1 MIEIT
6 TDWRKRPKV
15 NGLYVVRS
23 EQLAD
28 DGRVRIRVGAGGNRR
43 GKNGVQGRLARHG
56 HAPPAHPG
64 NNTLRYRRWKP
75 IWVWSLEGWD
85 ASEVNDAE
93 HLLYR
98 PFLLRFRRLSSDA
111 LDDSIFLVPADRDL
125 RPIFAEVESDL
136 QTMAKLRF

>member
-6 TDWRKRPKV
+6 ANWRQRPKV
-15 NGLYVVRS
+15 SGLYVVLS

-28 DGRVRIRVGAGGNRR
+28 DARARIRIGAGGNRR
-43 GKNGVQGRLARHG
+43 GKNGVQGRLAAHG
-56 HAPPAHPG
+56 HSRPSDPR
-64 NNTLRYRRWKP
+64 NNTLRFRRWKP
-75 IWVWSLEGWD
+75 LWVWSLEGWD

-111 LDDSIFLVPADRDL
+111 LDDSIFLVPADEDL
-125 RPIFAEVESDL
+125 RPVLAKVEDDL
-136 QTMAKLRF
+136 HAMAKLRF